1 VAGVKLNN
9 NTATANTK
17 RTKIQELKTCRI
29 FAKNYENEEQITEK
43 LAKLW
48 LEWNSTTT
56 QKARNKANGDIK
68 DVKTCRI
75 FAINTRKRG
84 TIRGEIGETVAGVEL
99 NNNTESTKP
108 EHEKQGRKI
117 CGPS

>member
-1 VAGVKLNN
+1 M
-9 NTATANTK
+9 
-17 RTKIQELKTCRI
+17 
-29 FAKNYENEEQITEK
+29 
-43 LAKLW
+43 AKLW

-117 CGPS
+117 RGPS

>member
-1 VAGVKLNN
+1 V
-9 NTATANTK
+9 
-17 RTKIQELKTCRI
+17 
-29 FAKNYENEEQITEK
+29 K

-48 LEWNSTTT
+48 LEWDSTTT
-56 QKARNKANGDIK
+56 QKALNKANGDIK